1 VRCAPTL
8 LELHPPYSYTLLI
21 VKYCVVIIDGA
32 SGWPL
37 PERGGKTCLELART
51 PNLDRM
57 AKEGTLGL
65 VQTVPQGMEPSS
77 ACACMSI
84 LGYDP
89 QKYYKGRSA
98 IEAASMGIP
107 IDKGEAAF
115 RCNLVAV
122 RDGKMWDYSAGHI
135 GDSEAHALVEALNG
149 SLGNKEIHFYPGV
162 SYRHIC
168 KIKGHTDTLQATC
181 TPPHDIPNKPIDKYL
196 PHGHGSDL
204 LRDLMARSVEVLRDH
219 PVNKARK
226 SRGEP
231 PANMIWLFWGSGEI
245 PNLPS
250 FKKVYGLSAAMTSG
264 VDLLK
269 GLAKIAGIKKLGI
282 PGVTGGVDN
291 NCAAQATGALKTLER
306 HDLVV
311 MHIEAP
317 DEASHGGLIDDK
329 IKAIERVD
337 KEVLSKLLA
346 YKKDSLRILALP
358 DHATPIE
365 VRTHVADPVPFVLWG
380 KGFTSMRAK
389 CFSEKEAKNS
399 GIFIKDGYTIMSKL
413 IQGRG

>member
-1 VRCAPTL
+1 M
-8 LELHPPYSYTLLI
+8 
-21 VKYCVVIIDGA
+21 
-32 SGWPL
+32 
-37 PERGGKTCLELART
+37 TCLELART

-57 AKEGTLGL
+57 AREGIIGL
-65 VQTVPQGMEPSS
+65 VQTVPEGMEPSS

-98 IEAASMGIP
+98 IEAASMSIP
-107 IDKGEAAF
+107 INKGEAAF

-135 GDSEAHALVEALNG
+135 GDSDAHALIDALNKR
-149 SLGNKEIHFYPGV
+149 LGNETIHFYPGV

-168 KIKGHTDTLQATC
+168 KIKGHTDTLKAVC

-196 PHGHGSDL
+196 PHGPGSHP
-204 LRDLMARSVEVLRDH
+204 LRDLMSRSIQVLRDH

-231 PANMIWLFWGSGEI
+231 PATMIWLFWGSGEI
-245 PNLPS
+245 PRLPS
-250 FKKVYGLSAAMTSG
+250 FKNAYGISAALTSG

-269 GLAKIAGIKKLGI
+269 GLAKMAKIKNLDI
-282 PGVTGGVDN
+282 RGVTDGMDN
-291 NCAAQATGALKTLER
+291 DCAAQTAGALKALER

-337 KEVLSKLLA
+337 REVLSKLLVC
-346 YKKDSLRILALP
+346 KKEAWRVLALP

-365 VRTHVADPVPFVLWG
+365 ARTHVADAVPFVFWG
-380 KGFTSMRAK
+380 KGFKSTGAK
-389 CFSEKEAKNS
+389 GFSEKEAKNS
-399 GIFIKDGYTIMSKL
+399 GIFVKDGYTIMSKL
-413 IQGRG
+413 IQGRV